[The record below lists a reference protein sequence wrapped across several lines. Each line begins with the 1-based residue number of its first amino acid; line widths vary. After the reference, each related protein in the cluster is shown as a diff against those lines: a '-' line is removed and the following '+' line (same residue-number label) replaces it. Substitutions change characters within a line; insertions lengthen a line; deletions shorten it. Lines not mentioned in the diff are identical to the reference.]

1 LWKKQSA
8 IQGQR
13 DLASLLPTRQFTD
26 SKIRCHFLNC
36 IIAVAYL
43 RLVELKLEEA
53 GIPMTAQ
60 RAMELMR
67 NLHYCLCWV
76 EEMALHLIE
85 EPSPE
90 QTKILATFGHELT
103 RGVLEATKS

>member
-1 LWKKQSA
+1 
-8 IQGQR
+8 
-13 DLASLLPTRQFTD
+13 
-26 SKIRCHFLNC
+26 
-36 IIAVAYL
+36 
-43 RLVELKLEEA
+43 
-53 GIPMTAQ
+53 MTAQ